1 MLIQNLPSPTMFPC
15 PSNRYSSLTLPPFQS
30 FNRMVM
36 LIWWVLPDGSVQSPT
51 DGMVNEAPGFN
62 GHMPWD
68 EESVD
73 LYHAPSSNST
83 CESLVSVV
91 LSTNWR

>member
-1 MLIQNLPSPTMFPC
+1 
-15 PSNRYSSLTLPPFQS
+15 
-30 FNRMVM
+30 MVM

-51 DGMVNEAPGFN
+51 DGMVNEAPILN

-68 EESVD
+68 EGSVD

-91 LSTNWR
+91 LNMN